1 MPVSLPSPLTGY
13 YNRFDAALRY
23 DELLFRAGEGLQS
36 AELNEVQ
43 TTLVDRL
50 RRIADAVFR
59 DGAVIAGTPPTFS
72 GTTIACPAS
81 TIYLR
86 GAVRDVAARSF
97 TIALAGLVRVGVY
110 LLDEVITEVDDP
122 TLRCPATG
130 TRNYNEPGAGRL
142 RTTATWGREGDGSA
156 GVFYPVWTVIDG
168 ALLNQAGENT
178 GDAFSEALARYDRES
193 NGNYIV
199 DGLSVTPLGLAAGTN
214 AFSVRAG
221 VGNIFGYKVD
231 KGTATATRLT
241 YAEDPDLE
249 VVDAE
254 PDTFTGTTG
263 GSATITLNRAPVES
277 ILEVVIT
284 REKTV
289 TITRGGFTGGQDT
302 LPDVSVLSIQSITQG
317 GTTYHTP
324 QDWFLNGDTV
334 DWSPAGAGATE
345 PAPGSTYTVTYRY
358 LGNVTPTAVNLQAG
372 TFTVT
377 GAVNGTLVLSDYRW
391 KLPRFDRICID
402 RDGNFQR
409 VKGLSS
415 RFTPL
420 PPSVP
425 ANLLALATVEQRWGL
440 TPAVENDGVRAIPFD
455 QLERMRSLVVDLF
468 DLVAIERLRN
478 DVSSREPSS
487 KRGVFVDPFLD
498 DDMRD
503 QGITQTAAIV
513 DGTLQLPI
521 APTVYRAPTNN
532 NQDWMLPFTEE
543 VILEQSRRTGSSP
556 INPYQAFDPIPGA
569 VTLTP
574 SVDRWTTIQT
584 IWTSPVTQ
592 VLWFFLGNAR
602 RLQTFATATTRA
614 ELLSESQQPAQFLR
628 QIQVGFV
635 VEGFDPGETLALLE
649 FDGINITPA

>member
-1 MPVSLPSPLTGY
+1 MPLPTPLPGY
-13 YNRFDAALRY
+13 YNRFDPALRY
-23 DELLFRAGEGLQS
+23 DEILVRAQKGAQS
-36 AELNEVQ
+36 AEINEIQ
-43 TTLVDRL
+43 STLIDRL

-59 DGAVIAGTPPTFS
+59 DGAVISGTPPTVT

-86 GAVRDVAARSF
+86 GAVRSVPARSF
-97 TIALAGLVRVGVY
+97 TIALSGLVRVGVY
-110 LLDEVITEVDDP
+110 LFEEVLTELQDP
-122 TLRCPATG
+122 TLREPATEVV
-130 TRNYNEPGAGRL
+130 NYNEPGAGRL
-142 RTTATWGREGDGSA
+142 RVTATWGREGDGSTGA
-156 GVFYPVWTVIDG
+156 FYPVWTLIDG

-199 DGLSVTPLGLAAGTN
+199 DGLSVTALGLAVGTN

-231 KGTATATRLT
+231 KGTATRLT

-249 VVDAE
+249 LVDAE

-317 GTTYHTP
+317 GTTYHSP
-324 QDWFLNGDTV
+324 QDYFLNGDKV
-334 DWSPAGAGATE
+334 DWSPAGGGATE

-358 LGNVTPTAVNLQAG
+358 LGNVTPTAVDLQAG

-377 GAVNGTLVLSDYRW
+377 GAVNATLVLTDYRW

-402 RDGNFQR
+402 RDGNLQR

-440 TPAVENDGVRAIPFD
+440 TPAVENDGIRAIPFD
-455 QLERMRSLVVDLF
+455 QLEGIRRLTLNLY
-468 DLVAIERLRN
+468 DLVALERLRN
-478 DVSSREPSS
+478 DISSREPSS
-487 KRGVFVDPFLD
+487 KRGIFVDPFLD
-498 DDMRD
+498 DDLRD

-532 NQDWMLPFTEE
+532 SQDWMLPYSEE

-635 VEGFDPGETLALLE
+635 VDGFDPGETLALLE